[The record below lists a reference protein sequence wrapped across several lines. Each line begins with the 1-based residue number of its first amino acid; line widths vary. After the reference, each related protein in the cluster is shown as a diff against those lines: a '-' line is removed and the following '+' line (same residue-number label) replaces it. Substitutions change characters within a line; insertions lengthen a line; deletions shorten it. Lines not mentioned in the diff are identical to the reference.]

1 MKETLVDAKLSSMCC
16 ASSTKKLKWSM
27 VVTVDFDIFT
37 VS

>member
-16 ASSTKKLKWSM
+16 ASSTKLKWSM